1 MLFTYH
7 APPLCCYHPSSPPP
21 SLAYPSKPT
30 RTHTHT
36 DTPDAYLSKLQ
47 SSKLLISGMSM
58 GGMLACRLSQRLM
71 DKDQATRNMLPGTP
85 NLKGHDLDATW
96 YRAEV
101 APNR

>member
-7 APPLCCYHPSSPPP
+7 APHFVPKPRSLPPP
-21 SLAYPSKPT
+21 LAHPY
-30 RTHTHT
+30 THTPIP

-47 SSKLLISGMSM
+47 SSKLLTSGMSM

-71 DKDQATRNMLPGTP
+71 DKDQATRNMLPGTH
-85 NLKGHDLDATW
+85 NVKGHDLDATW